1 MRSFF
6 RRFLYLVIIIVI
18 IGLNLSCNRTTYETI
33 CTKNDVEI
41 IFKYTDKEVL
51 SYKATNDD
59 GILVEKE
66 ILGDIDWMEAIIDTA
81 EEFGG
86 VCTIKTN
93 E

>member
-1 MRSFF
+1 
-6 RRFLYLVIIIVI
+6 
-18 IGLNLSCNRTTYETI
+18 
-33 CTKNDVEI
+33 VEI